1 MFVTS
6 HTRYLVG
13 DVTGKAV
20 SWQHGSWRCAL
31 EEALCVRRGIGD
43 AELLKRLAAVV
54 DYFKGDLDALAGGVG
69 IVVAAHQG
77 AA

>member
-1 MFVTS
+1 M
-6 HTRYLVG
+6 
-13 DVTGKAV
+13 
-20 SWQHGSWRCAL
+20 